1 MKPHKATMA
10 DVAERAGVSAATVAR
25 VLYKNG
31 YVKDE
36 TRQAVEAAVQLT
48 GYRPNMVARGL
59 RTSRSFTLGMV
70 VSESNLNTFASAVA
84 HVIQIEALKS
94 GYTVF
99 TLNNHTDAATEAKGM
114 QRFLDHHVDAIIFC
128 TAIDP
133 ANVRLSH
140 RSGIPTVQVERLV
153 AQVGSLVGVDPQDG
167 MRQTIDHLF
176 QLGHRCFAYIGGDVD
191 SSRIEGSLDDAIE
204 AKREH
209 VFIENLA
216 RYGIAIPPAYRR
228 RGPYYVTEKGS
239 RQTGYGLMKDILS
252 LTPRPTAIVC
262 GSDLLAAAALQAIAE
277 AGLTVPAD
285 LSVIGYDD
293 TLAEIPTPALSSI
306 AQPIEELGRLAVE
319 MALWAIDNPTA
330 PAKKTT
336 VPTRLVLRD
345 STGRAPDGA

>member
-1 MKPHKATMA
+1 MKPNKATMA

-25 VLYKNG
+25 VIYKNG

-36 TRQAVEAAVQLT
+36 TRQVVEAAVKLT

-70 VSESNLNTFASAVA
+70 VSESNLNTFAAAVA

-99 TLNNHTDAATEAKGM
+99 TLNNHSDPAMEARGM

-133 ANVRLSH
+133 ANVRLGH
-140 RSGIPTVQVERLV
+140 RSGVPTVQVERLV
-153 AQVGSLVGVDPQDG
+153 AQVGGLVGVDPADG

-176 QLGHRCFAYIGGDVD
+176 DLGHRKFAYIGGDVD
-191 SSRIEGSLDDAIE
+191 SSRMESSLGEAIE
-204 AKREH
+204 ATRER
-209 VFIENLA
+209 VFIDNLA
-216 RYGIAIPPAYRR
+216 RYDIHVPPAYIR
-228 RGPYYVTEKGS
+228 RGPYYQSHGAG
-239 RQTGYGLMKDILS
+239 RQTGYRLMKDILS
-252 LTPRPTAIVC
+252 LTPRPTAVVC

-277 AGLTVPAD
+277 AGLSVPTD
-285 LSVIGYDD
+285 LSITGYDD
-293 TLAEIPTPALSSI
+293 TLADILTPALSSI
-306 AQPIEELGRLAVE
+306 AQPIGELGRLAVE
-319 MALWAIDNPTA
+319 IALAAINDPAA
-330 PAKKTT
+330 PLPKVT

-345 STGRAPDGA
+345 STGPARL